1 MNIQKVSYTSNSKS
15 SQSFKGLH
23 VTNPKVQKLLLKS
36 LDNKQIETLSNIVKN
51 QENNSVHILL
61 DSKNGQTL
69 NASFFCPYRIKN
81 FKTEYRYCFETIIE
95 KLSALEKNH
104 TPESDYTK
112 SIKSLCDKL
121 IFKGFD
127 MLAETYPEH
136 GFYIKNYS

>member
-36 LDNKQIETLSNIVKN
+36 LDNKQIETLSNIVRN

-81 FKTEYRYCFETIIE
+81 FKFASNLREVRLGIPAQQ
-95 KLSALEKNH
+95 KLSQQYIPLTRKFL
-104 TPESDYTK
+104 S
-112 SIKSLCDKL
+112 
-121 IFKGFD
+121 FF
-127 MLAETYPEH
+127 YPC
-136 GFYIKNYS
+136 

>member
-36 LDNKQIETLSNIVKN
+36 LDNKQIKTLSNIVRN

-81 FKTEYRYCFETIIE
+81 FKTEYKQFLIIE
-95 KLSALEKNH
+95 SKMH
-104 TPESDYTK
+104 F
-112 SIKSLCDKL
+112 IKRIAKTADKY
-121 IFKGFD
+121 K
-127 MLAETYPEH
+127 EQ
-136 GFYIKNYS
+136 IKNFEVFKLNWDYPVLSEWKNKMHI

>member
-1 MNIQKVSYTSNSKS
+1 MNIKKVSYTSNSKS

-81 FKTEYRYCFETIIE
+81 FKTEYKQFPIIE
-95 KLSALEKNH
+95 SKMH
-104 TPESDYTK
+104 F
-112 SIKSLCDKL
+112 IKRVAKTAN
-121 IFKGFD
+121 KYK
-127 MLAETYPEH
+127 EQ
-136 GFYIKNYS
+136 IKNFEVFKLNWDYPLLSEWKNKIHI

>member
-36 LDNKQIETLSNIVKN
+36 LDNKQIETLSNIVRN

-81 FKTEYRYCFETIIE
+81 FKTEYKQFPIIE
-95 KLSALEKNH
+95 SKMH
-104 TPESDYTK
+104 F
-112 SIKSLCDKL
+112 IKRVAKTAN
-121 IFKGFD
+121 KYK
-127 MLAETYPEH
+127 EQ
-136 GFYIKNYS
+136 IKNFEVFKLN